1 MPAPTAHGE
10 TELRKVLIANRG
22 EIAIRVARACRDA
35 GLGSVAVYADQDID
49 ALHVKAA
56 DEAYALGGTSP
67 AQTYLDIAKILA
79 IAEASQADAVHPGY
93 GFLAENAAFAR
104 AVIGAGLTWIGPPPA
119 AIDALGDKVKARDIA
134 KRVGAPLAPG
144 TDGPV
149 ASAEE
154 IKDFAR
160 QYGLPVAIKAA
171 FGGGGRGLKVARTIE
186 EIEEQYESAVRE
198 ATAAFGNGE
207 CFAERYLDRPR
218 HVETQCLADSQ
229 GTVVVVSTRDCSLQ
243 RRHQKLVEEAPA
255 PFLTDAQVKQLYDAS
270 KSILRAAGYVGA
282 GTCEFLV
289 AADGTISFLEV
300 NTRLQVEHPVSEEV
314 SGLDLV
320 REMFRIADGEE
331 LGYDDPP
338 LRGHSI
344 EFRINAEDPG
354 RNFLPAPGT
363 ITEWNPPSGPGVRL
377 DAGYAAGDTVP
388 QAFDSLIGKLIVTG
402 ATREQAVQRAR
413 RALAEFTVGG
423 MPTVIPFHRAV
434 LDDPAFGGDRLDV
447 HTRWIETE
455 FTHSYEPQ
463 EPATTEP
470 DAERQRLTVE
480 VGGKRLEVTLP
491 AALAVAASPAGAERS
506 SATRAPSR
514 RSRSGGAKAS
524 GDSLV
529 SPMQGTIVKIVATEG
544 QLVNADDTVVV
555 LEAMKMEQPLKA
567 HKAGTITDLSVEV
580 GQTVTSGTEICK
592 IKDLALCHACPAIP
606 RSAGGCCSP
615 SGSGSPRRTGSGCAT
630 S

>member
-1 MPAPTAHGE
+1 M
-10 TELRKVLIANRG
+10 RKVLIANRG

-35 GLGSVAVYADQDID
+35 GLASVAIYADQDID

-56 DEAYALGGTSP
+56 DEAYSLDGATP
-67 AQTYLDIAKILA
+67 AQTYLDIAKILGVA
-79 IAEASQADAVHPGY
+79 ARSGADAVHPGY
-93 GFLAENAAFAR
+93 GFLAENAAFAQ
-104 AVIGAGLTWIGPPPA
+104 AVIDAGLTWIGPPPA

-149 ASAEE
+149 SSAEE
-154 IKDFAR
+154 IQDFALE
-160 QYGLPVAIKAA
+160 YGLPVAIKAA
-171 FGGGGRGLKVARTIE
+171 FGGGGRGLKVAHTLE

-198 ATAAFGNGE
+198 ATVAFGNGE

-218 HVETQCLADSQ
+218 HVETQCLADKH
-229 GTVVVVSTRDCSLQ
+229 GNVVVISTRDCSLQ

-270 KSILRAAGYVGA
+270 KSILKEAGYVGA

-289 AADGTISFLEV
+289 AADGAISFLEV

-314 SGLDLV
+314 SGIDLV
-320 REMFRIADGEE
+320 REMFRIANGEE

-344 EFRINAEDPG
+344 EFRINAEDPA

-377 DAGYAAGDTVP
+377 DAGYTAGSTVP
-388 QAFDSLIGKLIVTG
+388 QSFDSLIGKLIVTG
-402 ATREQAVQRAR
+402 ADREQALQRSR

-423 MPTVIPFHRAV
+423 MPTVLPFHRAV
-434 LDDPAFGGDRLDV
+434 VNDPAFTGEPFSV
-447 HTRWIETE
+447 FTRWIETE
-455 FTHSYEPQ
+455 FTAELEPQ
-463 EPATTEP
+463 ELVPAAEA

-491 AALAVAASPAGAERS
+491 ATAGFQAALNSAPAGGTSRPAGRRARGASP
-506 SATRAPSR
+506 
-514 RSRSGGAKAS
+514 KAS

-529 SPMQGTIVKIVATEG
+529 TPMQGTIVKIVAAEG
-544 QLVNADDTVVV
+544 QQVNADETVVV

-567 HKAGTITDLSVEV
+567 HKAGTITGLAVEV
-580 GQTVTSGTEICK
+580 GQTVTSGTEICQ
-592 IKDLALCHACPAIP
+592 IKD
-606 RSAGGCCSP
+606 
-615 SGSGSPRRTGSGCAT
+615 
-630 S
+630 

>member
-1 MPAPTAHGE
+1 LVVAAREDGE

-35 GLGSVAVYADQDID
+35 GLGSVAIYADQDIG

-56 DEAYALGGTSP
+56 DEAYALDGTTP
-67 AQTYLDIAKILA
+67 AQTYLDIAKILGVA
-79 IAEASQADAVHPGY
+79 ATAGADAVHPGY
-93 GFLAENAAFAR
+93 GFLAENASFAQ
-104 AVIGAGLTWIGPPPA
+104 AVIDAGLTWIGPPPP

-149 ASAEE
+149 SSAEE

-160 QYGLPVAIKAA
+160 EHGLPVAIKAA
-171 FGGGGRGLKVARTIE
+171 FGGGGRGLKVARTLD
-186 EIEEQYESAVRE
+186 EIEEQFESAVRE

-218 HVETQCLADSQ
+218 HVETQCLADAH
-229 GTVVVVSTRDCSLQ
+229 GNVVVISTRDCSLQ

-255 PFLTDAQVKQLYDAS
+255 PFLTDAQVKLLYDAS
-270 KSILRAAGYVGA
+270 KSILREAGYVGA

-289 AADGTISFLEV
+289 AADGAISFLEV

-314 SGLDLV
+314 SGIDLV
-320 REMFRIADGEE
+320 REMFRIAGGEQ

-363 ITEWNPPSGPGVRL
+363 ITAWEPPSGPGVRL
-377 DAGYAAGDTVP
+377 DSGYGAGQTVP

-402 ATREQAVQRAR
+402 ASRSQALDRAR
-413 RALAEFTVGG
+413 RALAEFTIGG
-423 MPTVIPFHRAV
+423 MPTVLPFHRAV
-434 LDDPAFGGDRLDV
+434 VDDPAFAGDHLAV

-455 FTHSYEPQ
+455 MQAEFEPQ
-463 EPATTEP
+463 PSGPA
-470 DAERQRLTVE
+470 AEAPGRESITVE
-480 VGGKRLEVTLP
+480 VGGKRLEVVVPSTLSVGT
-491 AALAVAASPAGAERS
+491 AADQSPAGERG
-506 SATRAPSR
+506 R
-514 RSRSGGAKAS
+514 RSRSAGRRAGGPRGGAS

-529 SPMQGTIVKIVATEG
+529 TPMQGTIVKIIATEG
-544 QLVNADDTVVV
+544 TTVSAGDAVV
-555 LEAMKMEQPLKA
+555 ILEAMKMEQPLTA
-567 HKAGTITDLSVEV
+567 HKDGTVTGLAVEV
-580 GQTVTSGTEICK
+580 GQTVSADTEICQ
-592 IKDLALCHACPAIP
+592 IK
-606 RSAGGCCSP
+606 G
-615 SGSGSPRRTGSGCAT
+615 
-630 S
+630 